1 MKRNRITK
9 VNSQKDM
16 KKMRINSEFLLQSS
30 DFFH

>member
-9 VNSQKDM
+9 VNSQEDI
-16 KKMRINSEFLLQSS
+16 KKLRINSEFLLQSS